1 MFESHFRKQGISENE
16 AQQHAGLET
25 SNRITVNDI
34 TLQNNVTQRNYSYY
48 QVNERY

>member
-34 TLQNNVTQRNYSYY
+34 ALQNNVTQRKYGYY
-48 QVNERY
+48 KVNERY